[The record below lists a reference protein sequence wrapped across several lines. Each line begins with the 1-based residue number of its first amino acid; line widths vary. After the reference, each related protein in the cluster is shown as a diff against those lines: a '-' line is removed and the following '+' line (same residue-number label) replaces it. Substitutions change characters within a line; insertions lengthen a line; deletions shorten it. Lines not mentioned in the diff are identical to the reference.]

1 MEKSFIIRTKDL
13 PDCLRAALKEV
24 DYGAQDIG
32 VEISSTIS
40 ALSQGGQ
47 GSRGFT
53 LVVELSTGKFT
64 KRLGSWGGASIE
76 MKQVDFDDR
85 ETPLLEGFAVIK
97 GTMGFP
103 RTIATINVNPVNMV
117 KFLPEPCSITERQK
131 SILRAFSSLTSA
143 GRRDEW
149 ARDPVNAPTVE
160 ELDGLVKLK
169 LLSRSSNGAT
179 KITVEG
185 KNAL

>member
-1 MEKSFIIRTKDL
+1 MTIIRTKEL
-13 PDCLRAALKEV
+13 PDCLKVALKEV
-24 DYGAQDIG
+24 EYGAPDIRIE
-32 VEISSTIS
+32 VSDTIS

-64 KRLGSWGGASIE
+64 KRLGSWGGASVE

-103 RTIATINVNPVNMV
+103 RTFATININPANMV
-117 KFLPEPCSITERQK
+117 KFLPKPSSVTERQK
-131 SILRAFSSLTSA
+131 SILKAFNTLTST
-143 GRRDEW
+143 GRRNEW
-149 ARDPVNAPTVE
+149 LRNPEEAPTAG
-160 ELDGLVKLK
+160 ELNDLVNTG
-169 LLSRSSNGAT
+169 LLSRSSTGAT

-185 KNAL
+185 KNSL